1 MKVEMTKEHLNSMTD
16 TEFEEYMNRDSN
28 DMEIDEIRKHWENT
42 GKKKKEPKV
51 CIACQLSIKTDVL
64 LNIWHIISDTIKFL
78 APMLFVH

>member
-1 MKVEMTKEHLNSMTD
+1 MTKEHLNSMTD

-51 CIACQLSIKTDVL
+51 CTCTYIKKVFV
-64 LNIWHIISDTIKFL
+64 ISVIIHRRTAHYAQYAS
-78 APMLFVH
+78 V